1 MSILE
6 MKKDIQEKIE
16 VLNEAQL
23 KEVEIFI
30 ERINTLN
37 VREWNLEKYVN
48 EIIEE
53 RSEILEKLAQ

>member
-30 ERINTLN
+30 ERINTLD

>member
-1 MSILE
+1 

-30 ERINTLN
+30 ERINTLD